1 MALILLR
8 HTTPMVAPGTCY
20 GQTDLDVAATFETE
34 AATILAKLP
43 PLRRPAHRIVTSPLI
58 RCRKLGD
65 FIGGQLGL
73 SVDEDA
79 RLKEMDF
86 GTWEGR
92 PWAAIPKT
100 QIDAWAED
108 FFHARPHGAE
118 SVSMLSTRV
127 HEALADWRASDTPTL
142 IVTHAGVI
150 RAALATGETADD
162 FNAQI
167 DFGAFV
173 TISSLQGNPHE

>member
-34 AATILAKLP
+34 AAKAFVALP
-43 PLRRPAHRIVTSPLI
+43 PVHRPAHRIVTSPLR
-58 RCRKLGD
+58 RCRKLAD
-65 FIGGQLGL
+65 FISQRSGL
-73 SVDEDA
+73 PVEDDP
-79 RLKEMDF
+79 RLMEMDF
-86 GTWEGR
+86 GSWEDR
-92 PWAAIPKT
+92 PWTTIPKIE
-100 QIDAWAED
+100 IDMWADD
-108 FFHARPHGAE
+108 FFHACPHGGE

-127 HEALADWRASDTPTL
+127 REALHDWGTRETPTL

-162 FNAQI
+162 FNTQI
-167 DFGAFV
+167 DFGSFV
-173 TISSLQGNPHE
+173 TISQ